1 MKFALVS
8 VALPMLARVFYLTN
22 VFRGLKDMGMRKLK
36 KNVAE
41 NKFMFPLEMYT
52 SLPGS
57 VIITSYIL
65 NEKKPDLLEIRK
77 KWKYYTRHGLG
88 FDFSDP
94 EYLKKLC
101 EKFEVKM
108 FPLELAAYV
117 QSEFNALIC
126 PYFEDEEGI
135 KTVWPLREDGY
146 FSRTLRKGKIYPL
159 AEKVA
164 ENG

>member
-1 MKFALVS
+1 
-8 VALPMLARVFYLTN
+8 
-22 VFRGLKDMGMRKLK
+22 MGIRKLK

-65 NEKKPDLLEIRK
+65 NEEKPDLLEIRK

-94 EYLKKLC
+94 EYIKKVC
-101 EKFEVKM
+101 ELFEVPM
-108 FPLELAAYV
+108 FPLEYAAYV

-126 PYFEDEEGI
+126 PYVEVEEGRKDI
-135 KTVWPLREDGY
+135 LPLREDGY
-146 FSRTLRKGKIYPL
+146 YSRTLRKGKIYPL
-159 AEKVA
+159 TEKV
-164 ENG
+164 ENKAV

>member
-1 MKFALVS
+1 
-8 VALPMLARVFYLTN
+8 
-22 VFRGLKDMGMRKLK
+22 MGMRKIK

-41 NKFMFPLEMYT
+41 NKFLFPLEMYT

-65 NEKKPDLLEIRK
+65 SEEKPDLLQIRK

-94 EYLKKLC
+94 KYLEKVC
-101 EKFEVKM
+101 ELFEIKM

-126 PYFEDEEGI
+126 PYFEDEEGF
-135 KTVWPLREDGY
+135 KTIWPLREDGY

-159 AEKVA
+159 AEKV
-164 ENG
+164 ENNKAV

>member
-1 MKFALVS
+1 
-8 VALPMLARVFYLTN
+8 
-22 VFRGLKDMGMRKLK
+22 MGIRKLK

-65 NEKKPDLLEIRK
+65 NEEKPDLLEIRK

-126 PYFEDEEGI
+126 PYFEDEEGM
-135 KTVWPLREDGY
+135 KTIWPLREDGY
-146 FSRTLRKGKIYPL
+146 YSRTLRKGKIYPL
-159 AEKVA
+159 SEKVEKDKA
-164 ENG
+164 V

>member
-1 MKFALVS
+1 M
-8 VALPMLARVFYLTN
+8 
-22 VFRGLKDMGMRKLK
+22 GLRKIK

-65 NEKKPDLLEIRK
+65 SEEKPDLVELRK

-135 KTVWPLREDGY
+135 KTIWPLREAGY
-146 FSRTLRKGKIYPL
+146 YSRTLRKGKIYPL
-159 AEKVA
+159 SEKVEKA
-164 ENG
+164 V

>member
-1 MKFALVS
+1 M
-8 VALPMLARVFYLTN
+8 
-22 VFRGLKDMGMRKLK
+22 GLRKIK

-41 NKFMFPLEMYT
+41 NKFLFPLEMYT

-65 NEKKPDLLEIRK
+65 NEEKPDLLEIRK

-94 EYLKKLC
+94 DYIKKVC
-101 EKFEVKM
+101 ELFEVEM
-108 FPLELAAYV
+108 FPLEFAAFV

-126 PYFEDEEGI
+126 PYVEVEDGRKDI
-135 KTVWPLREDGY
+135 LPLREDGY
-146 FSRTLRKGKIYPL
+146 YSRTLRKGKIYPL
-159 AEKVA
+159 SEKVEKA
-164 ENG
+164 V

>member
-1 MKFALVS
+1 M
-8 VALPMLARVFYLTN
+8 
-22 VFRGLKDMGMRKLK
+22 GLRKIK

-41 NKFMFPLEMYT
+41 NKFLFPLEMYT

-65 NEKKPDLLEIRK
+65 NEEKPDLLQIRK

-126 PYFEDEEGI
+126 PYFEDEEGMMTI
-135 KTVWPLREDGY
+135 WPLREDGY
-146 FSRTLRKGKIYPL
+146 YSRTLRKGKIYPL
-159 AEKVA
+159 AEKV
-164 ENG
+164 ENNKAV

>member
-1 MKFALVS
+1 
-8 VALPMLARVFYLTN
+8 
-22 VFRGLKDMGMRKLK
+22 MGIRKLK

-65 NEKKPDLLEIRK
+65 NEEKPDLLQIRK

-126 PYFEDEEGI
+126 PYFEDEEGM
-135 KTVWPLREDGY
+135 KTIWPLREDGY
-146 FSRTLRKGKIYPL
+146 YSRTLRKGKIYPL
-159 AEKVA
+159 SEKV
-164 ENG
+164 ENDKAV

>member
-1 MKFALVS
+1 
-8 VALPMLARVFYLTN
+8 
-22 VFRGLKDMGMRKLK
+22 MGIRKLK

-65 NEKKPDLLEIRK
+65 NEEKPDLLQIRK

-94 EYLKKLC
+94 EYLNKLC

-126 PYFEDEEGI
+126 PYFEDEEGM
-135 KTVWPLREDGY
+135 KTIWPLREDGY
-146 FSRTLRKGKIYPL
+146 YSRTLRKGKIYPL
-159 AEKVA
+159 SEKVEKA
-164 ENG
+164 V

>member
-1 MKFALVS
+1 M
-8 VALPMLARVFYLTN
+8 
-22 VFRGLKDMGMRKLK
+22 GLRKIK
-36 KNVAE
+36 KNVAK

-65 NEKKPDLLEIRK
+65 NEEKPDLLEIRK

-126 PYFEDEEGI
+126 PYFEDEEGM
-135 KTVWPLREDGY
+135 KTIWPLREDGY
-146 FSRTLRKGKIYPL
+146 YSRTLRKGKIYPL
-159 AEKVA
+159 SEKV
-164 ENG
+164 ENDKAV

>member
-1 MKFALVS
+1 MRLRAIKKD
-8 VALPMLARVFYLTN
+8 VA
-22 VFRGLKDMGMRKLK
+22 
-36 KNVAE
+36 KNS
-41 NKFMFPLEMYT
+41 FLFPLEMYT

-65 NEKKPDLLEIRK
+65 NEEKPDLLQIRK

-126 PYFEDEEGI
+126 PYFEDEEGM
-135 KTVWPLREDGY
+135 KTIWPLREDGY
-146 FSRTLRKGKIYPL
+146 YSRTLRKGKIYPL
-159 AEKVA
+159 AEKAGKVEKDKA
-164 ENG
+164 V

>member
-1 MKFALVS
+1 
-8 VALPMLARVFYLTN
+8 
-22 VFRGLKDMGMRKLK
+22 MGIRKLK

-65 NEKKPDLLEIRK
+65 NEEKPDLLEIRK
-77 KWKYYTRHGLG
+77 KWKYYIRHGLD

-94 EYLKKLC
+94 DYLKKLC

-126 PYFEDEEGI
+126 PYIEVEEGKKDI
-135 KTVWPLREDGY
+135 LPLREDGY
-146 FSRTLRKGKIYPL
+146 YSRTLRKGKIYPL
-159 AEKVA
+159 SEKVEKA
-164 ENG
+164 V

>member
-1 MKFALVS
+1 M
-8 VALPMLARVFYLTN
+8 
-22 VFRGLKDMGMRKLK
+22 GLRKIK

-65 NEKKPDLLEIRK
+65 NEEKPDLLQIRK

-126 PYFEDEEGI
+126 PYFEDEEGM
-135 KTVWPLREDGY
+135 KTIWPLREDGY
-146 FSRTLRKGKIYPL
+146 YSRTLRKGKIYPL
-159 AEKVA
+159 SEKV
-164 ENG
+164 ENAKAV

>member
-1 MKFALVS
+1 M
-8 VALPMLARVFYLTN
+8 
-22 VFRGLKDMGMRKLK
+22 GLRKIK
-36 KNVAE
+36 KNGAE
-41 NKFMFPLEMYT
+41 NKFLFPLEMYT

-65 NEKKPDLLEIRK
+65 NEEKPDLLEIRK
-77 KWKYYTRHGLG
+77 KWKYYTRHGLD
-88 FDFSDP
+88 FDFSEP

-126 PYFEDEEGI
+126 PYFEDEEGM
-135 KTVWPLREDGY
+135 KTIWPLREDGY
-146 FSRTLRKGKIYPL
+146 YSRTLRKGKIYPL
-159 AEKVA
+159 SEKV
-164 ENG
+164 ENKAV

>member
-1 MKFALVS
+1 
-8 VALPMLARVFYLTN
+8 
-22 VFRGLKDMGMRKLK
+22 MGMHKLK

-65 NEKKPDLLEIRK
+65 NEEKPDLLEIRK

-159 AEKVA
+159 VEKVA

>member
-1 MKFALVS
+1 
-8 VALPMLARVFYLTN
+8 
-22 VFRGLKDMGMRKLK
+22 MGMRKLK

-65 NEKKPDLLEIRK
+65 NEEKPDLLEIRK

-126 PYFEDEEGI
+126 PYFEDEEGM
-135 KTVWPLREDGY
+135 KTIWPLREDGY
-146 FSRTLRKGKIYPL
+146 YSRTLRKGKIYPL
-159 AEKVA
+159 SEKV
-164 ENG
+164 ENDKAV

>member
-1 MKFALVS
+1 M
-8 VALPMLARVFYLTN
+8 
-22 VFRGLKDMGMRKLK
+22 GLRKIK

-41 NKFMFPLEMYT
+41 NNFMFPLEMYT

-65 NEKKPDLLEIRK
+65 NEEKPDLLQIRK

-101 EKFEVKM
+101 EKFEIKM

-126 PYFEDEEGI
+126 PYFEDEEGM
-135 KTVWPLREDGY
+135 KTIWPLREDGY
-146 FSRTLRKGKIYPL
+146 YSRTLRKGKIYPL
-159 AEKVA
+159 AEKVTDG
-164 ENG
+164 NTQ

>member
-1 MKFALVS
+1 M
-8 VALPMLARVFYLTN
+8 
-22 VFRGLKDMGMRKLK
+22 GLRKIK

-41 NKFMFPLEMYT
+41 NRFLFPLEMYT

-65 NEKKPDLLEIRK
+65 NEEKPDLLEIRK

-94 EYLKKLC
+94 EYLRKLC

-126 PYFEDEEGI
+126 PYFEDEEGM
-135 KTVWPLREDGY
+135 KTIWPLREDGY
-146 FSRTLRKGKIYPL
+146 YSRTLRKGKIYPL
-159 AEKVA
+159 SEKVEKDKA
-164 ENG
+164 V

>member
-1 MKFALVS
+1 
-8 VALPMLARVFYLTN
+8 
-22 VFRGLKDMGMRKLK
+22 MGIRKLK

-65 NEKKPDLLEIRK
+65 NEEKPDLLEIRK

-126 PYFEDEEGI
+126 PYFEDEEGM
-135 KTVWPLREDGY
+135 KTIWPLREDGY
-146 FSRTLRKGKIYPL
+146 YSRTLRKGKIYPL
-159 AEKVA
+159 SEKV
-164 ENG
+164 ENDKAV

>member
-1 MKFALVS
+1 M
-8 VALPMLARVFYLTN
+8 
-22 VFRGLKDMGMRKLK
+22 GLRKIK

-65 NEKKPDLLEIRK
+65 NEEKPDLLEIRK

-126 PYFEDEEGI
+126 PYFEDEEGM
-135 KTVWPLREDGY
+135 KTIWPLREDGY
-146 FSRTLRKGKIYPL
+146 YSRTLRKGKIYPL
-159 AEKVA
+159 TEKVEEKA
-164 ENG
+164 V

>member
-1 MKFALVS
+1 
-8 VALPMLARVFYLTN
+8 
-22 VFRGLKDMGMRKLK
+22 MGIRKLK

-65 NEKKPDLLEIRK
+65 NEEKPDLLEIRK

-94 EYLKKLC
+94 DYLKKLC

-126 PYFEDEEGI
+126 PYFEDEEGM
-135 KTVWPLREDGY
+135 KTIWPLREDGY
-146 FSRTLRKGKIYPL
+146 YSRTLRKGKIYPL
-159 AEKVA
+159 SEKV
-164 ENG
+164 ENDKAV

>member
-1 MKFALVS
+1 
-8 VALPMLARVFYLTN
+8 
-22 VFRGLKDMGMRKLK
+22 MGIRKLK

-41 NKFMFPLEMYT
+41 NKFLFPLEMYT

-65 NEKKPDLLEIRK
+65 NEEKPDLLEIRK

-101 EKFEVKM
+101 EKFEIKM

-126 PYFEDEEGI
+126 PYFEDEEGM
-135 KTVWPLREDGY
+135 KTIWPLREDGY
-146 FSRTLRKGKIYPL
+146 YSRTLRKGKIYPL
-159 AEKVA
+159 SEKV
-164 ENG
+164 ENNKAV

>member
-1 MKFALVS
+1 M
-8 VALPMLARVFYLTN
+8 
-22 VFRGLKDMGMRKLK
+22 GLRKIK

-65 NEKKPDLLEIRK
+65 NEEKPDLLQIRK

-94 EYLKKLC
+94 EYLKKVC

-126 PYFEDEEGI
+126 PYFEDEEGM
-135 KTVWPLREDGY
+135 KTIWPLREDGY
-146 FSRTLRKGKIYPL
+146 YSRTLRKGKIYPL
-159 AEKVA
+159 SEKVEKA
-164 ENG
+164 V

>member
-1 MKFALVS
+1 
-8 VALPMLARVFYLTN
+8 
-22 VFRGLKDMGMRKLK
+22 MGIRKLK

-65 NEKKPDLLEIRK
+65 NEEKPDLLQIRK

-94 EYLKKLC
+94 EYLKKVC

-117 QSEFNALIC
+117 QSEFNASIC
-126 PYFEDEEGI
+126 PYFEDEEGM
-135 KTVWPLREDGY
+135 KTIWPLREDGY
-146 FSRTLRKGKIYPL
+146 YSRTLRKGKIYPL
-159 AEKVA
+159 SEKVEKA
-164 ENG
+164 V

>member
-1 MKFALVS
+1 
-8 VALPMLARVFYLTN
+8 
-22 VFRGLKDMGMRKLK
+22 MGMRKLK

-65 NEKKPDLLEIRK
+65 NEEKPDLLEIRK

-126 PYFEDEEGI
+126 PYFEDEEGM
-135 KTVWPLREDGY
+135 KTIWPLREDGY
-146 FSRTLRKGKIYPL
+146 YSRTLRKGKIYPL
-159 AEKVA
+159 SEKVEKA
-164 ENG
+164 V

>member
-1 MKFALVS
+1 
-8 VALPMLARVFYLTN
+8 
-22 VFRGLKDMGMRKLK
+22 MGIRKLK

-41 NKFMFPLEMYT
+41 NKFKFPLEMYT

-65 NEKKPDLLEIRK
+65 NEEKPDLLAIRK

-88 FDFSDP
+88 FNFSDP

-126 PYFEDEEGI
+126 PYFEDEEGM

-146 FSRTLRKGKIYPL
+146 YSRTLRKGKIYPL
-159 AEKVA
+159 SEKVEKA
-164 ENG
+164 V

>member
-1 MKFALVS
+1 
-8 VALPMLARVFYLTN
+8 
-22 VFRGLKDMGMRKLK
+22 MGIRKLK

-65 NEKKPDLLEIRK
+65 NEEKPDLLQIRK

-101 EKFEVKM
+101 EKFEIKM

-126 PYFEDEEGI
+126 PYFEDEEGM
-135 KTVWPLREDGY
+135 KTIWPLREDGY
-146 FSRTLRKGKIYPL
+146 YSRTLRKGKIYPL
-159 AEKVA
+159 SEKVEKDKA
-164 ENG
+164 V

>member
-1 MKFALVS
+1 M
-8 VALPMLARVFYLTN
+8 
-22 VFRGLKDMGMRKLK
+22 GLRKIK

-65 NEKKPDLLEIRK
+65 NKEKPDLLQIRK

-135 KTVWPLREDGY
+135 KTIWPLREDGY
-146 FSRTLRKGKIYPL
+146 YSRTLRKGKIYPL
-159 AEKVA
+159 AEKV
-164 ENG
+164 ENNKAV

>member
-1 MKFALVS
+1 
-8 VALPMLARVFYLTN
+8 
-22 VFRGLKDMGMRKLK
+22 MGIRKLK

-65 NEKKPDLLEIRK
+65 NEEKPDLLEIRK

-135 KTVWPLREDGY
+135 KTIWPLREDGY
-146 FSRTLRKGKIYPL
+146 YSRTLRKGKIYPL
-159 AEKVA
+159 SEKVEKDKA
-164 ENG
+164 V

>member
-1 MKFALVS
+1 
-8 VALPMLARVFYLTN
+8 
-22 VFRGLKDMGMRKLK
+22 MGIRKLK

-65 NEKKPDLLEIRK
+65 NEEKPDLLQIRK

-94 EYLKKLC
+94 EYLKKVC

-126 PYFEDEEGI
+126 PYFEDEEGM

-159 AEKVA
+159 SEKVDKA
-164 ENG
+164 V